1 MAFGSLL
8 RRVGGAAAK
17 LARSPIGKA
26 ASLIPGVGTVVSGIG
41 LASAGYGAL
50 QAVRGIGGG
59 GAAPGL
65 PALPMAAGGLAV
77 PPPTQGFPG
86 QAGMGQR
93 SIFRDDP
100 NVIEQLKP
108 WAIPMR
114 GLRQYYRAP
123 KGFVVMRDAVGD
135 PYGIPKK
142 LAQTYLGW
150 KAAKKPLLSVRDT
163 SALRR
168 AGVAIKK
175 LQNAEKMA
183 KKIANWKSPRRSAA
197 PLQVLEAP
205 GRKVIGRKTA

>member
-1 MAFGSLL
+1 MGFGSLV
-8 RRVGGAAAK
+8 RKIGGAASK

-26 ASLIPGVGTVVSGIG
+26 AGLIPGVGTVVSGIG
-41 LASAGYGAL
+41 LASAGYSAV
-50 QAVRGIGGG
+50 QAVRGAVGGGG
-59 GAAPGL
+59 GAGL
-65 PALPMAAGGLAV
+65 PALPMAAGAAPMPMPGA
-77 PPPTQGFPG
+77 GFPG
-86 QAGMGQR
+86 AAGMGQR

-114 GLRQYYRAP
+114 GLRTYYRAP
-123 KGFVVMRDAVGD
+123 KGFVVMRDQVGD

-142 LAQTYLGW
+142 MAQAYLGW
-150 KAAKKPLLSVRDT
+150 KPAKKPLLSVRDT

>member
-1 MAFGSLL
+1 MGFGSLL
-8 RRVGGAAAK
+8 RKAGKVAA
-17 LARSPIGKA
+17 
-26 ASLIPGVGTVVSGIG
+26 VVSKSPLGKVAGLVPGLGTAVSAIG
-41 LASAGYGAL
+41 LAGTAYTGYKAL
-50 QAVRGIGGG
+50 TGGG
-59 GAAPGL
+59 GGGGGGL
-65 PALPMAAGGLAV
+65 PALPMGAGGFAA
-77 PPPTQGFPG
+77 PPPGSGYPG
-86 QAGMGQR
+86 QAGMGER
-93 SIFRDDP
+93 SVFRNDP

-123 KGFVVMRDAVGD
+123 KGFVVMKDAVGD

-142 LAQTYLGW
+142 LAQQYLGW

-183 KKIANWKSPRRSAA
+183 RKIANWKSPRRSAA
-197 PLQVLEAP
+197 PLQVIEVP